1 MGMRSTEAGNG
12 LNSPCQN
19 PPTLLRTHLFARKR
33 SELKSYQSCFCYPF
47 RRFLGRI
54 SEQSELTLV
63 SNPGSV
69 RSVER
74 FGSPGPPLTSR
85 WSPLQKYPRFPSY
98 FNHFTLRVI
107 SVKMTSPEN
116 IQQAAGRNHGL
127 PLLPRPTDD
136 ERDPL
141 RWSRRLKLMALGATA
156 FVNFTANFAGSG
168 LSVAAPVLEVQF
180 HKTANQVNALMTVS
194 R

>member
-63 SNPGSV
+63 STSEPV
-69 RSVER
+69 RSIKR
-74 FGSPGPPLTSR
+74 FGSAGRPVTSR
-85 WSPLQKYPRFPSY
+85 WSPLQKYPRFLLC
-98 FNHFTLRVI
+98 FNHLTLNNI
-107 SVKMTSPEN
+107 SVEMTSPEN
-116 IQQAAGRNHGL
+116 IQQAAARHHGL

-168 LSVAAPVLEVQF
+168 LSVAAPVLEMQF
-180 HKTANQVNALMTVS
+180 HKTANQTNALMTVS
-194 R
+194 H